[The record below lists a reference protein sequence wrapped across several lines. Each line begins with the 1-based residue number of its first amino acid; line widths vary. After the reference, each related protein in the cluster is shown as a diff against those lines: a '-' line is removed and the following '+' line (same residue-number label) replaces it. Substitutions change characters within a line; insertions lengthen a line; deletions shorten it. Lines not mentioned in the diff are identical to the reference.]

1 MRGITKTQSRPPAR
15 RLYDDLYTGRKRA
28 AQAIAALFL
37 LTGLWL
43 TTCSGTSVG
52 QAGGDQHTF
61 NDTQDEPLTF
71 APTLEMTTAPK
82 MASSGHEWPF
92 SATPDKQVV
101 GAGARITD
109 KYGPRVHPIT
119 GEADFHYGVDI
130 AVPRGTPVKPL
141 APGVITFVGMAGPG
155 GLKITVSHADGYE
168 TDYMH
173 LQRAYV
179 RVGQQVERNTEIA
192 ESGSSGRSTGP
203 HVHFGA
209 RKDHRPV
216 PPAVIVEWAMARYGD
231 L

>member
-1 MRGITKTQSRPPAR
+1 MRGITKTRPRQPAR
-15 RLYDDLYTGRKRA
+15 RLYDDLHTGRKRA
-28 AQAIAALFL
+28 AQAIAALLL

-43 TTCSGTSVG
+43 TTCSGTSVT
-52 QAGGDQHTF
+52 QAGVGQLSL
-61 NDTQDEPLTF
+61 NDPQDAPLSF
-71 APTLEMTTAPK
+71 APTLEMTPAPK
-82 MASSGHEWPF
+82 MASAGHEWPF

-101 GAGARITD
+101 VAGARVTD
-109 KYGPRVHPIT
+109 KYGPRIHPIT
-119 GEADFHYGVDI
+119 GQADFHYGVDI
-130 AVPRGTPVKPL
+130 AVPRGTRVRPL
-141 APGVITFVGMAGPG
+141 APGIVTFVGMAGHG
-155 GLKITVSHADGYE
+155 GLKVTVSHADGYE

-216 PPAVIVEWAMARYGD
+216 PPAMIVQWAMARYGD